1 MRLSILAFAGG
12 IALLQQQ
19 GELPGM
25 GVMLVL
31 VATALGGF
39 MVAKISTHW
48 ALRSFRL
55 LACALLGFVWAGG
68 MAQHRLNEQLP
79 VAWETKDIQL
89 TGVIASL
96 PQRFERGER
105 FEFDVD
111 SVHTPD
117 AVVPG
122 RILLSWYHSWDDL
135 EDINEAVEARAV
147 RPGERWRFTVR
158 LKRPHGNANPHG
170 FDYEAWLLE
179 RNIRATGSIVRRG
192 PAQRVDAFVPRPGY
206 AVERL
211 RDVIRSR
218 FLTAMPDAPNLGV
231 LIALTVG
238 DQRAIPKAQ
247 WQVFNRTGITHLV
260 SMRYALKRKS
270 T

>member
-1 MRLSILAFAGG
+1 MRLSILAFTAGVLFLQG
-12 IALLQQQ
+12 QAALSA
-19 GELPGM
+19 LPVIFGL
-25 GVMLVL
+25 G
-31 VATALGGF
+31 ALGLFGLF
-39 MVAKISTHW
+39 ASARRVHW
-48 ALRSFRL
+48 AFRVL
-55 LACALLGFVWAGG
+55 SLACCALLGFVWAAG
-68 MAQHRLNEQLP
+68 MAQQRLGDQLSS
-79 VAWETKDIQL
+79 AWESRDLEI

-105 FEFDVD
+105 FAFDVE
-111 SVHTPD
+111 SVQTAGVGVGD
-117 AVVPG
+117 TAGDRVP
-122 RILLSWYHSWDDL
+122 RHVMLSWYRSWDDL
-135 EDINEAVEARAV
+135 DEAGERSVAKAV

-218 FLTAMPDAPNLGV
+218 FLTAMPDAPNL
-231 LIALTVG
+231 
-238 DQRAIPKAQ
+238 
-247 WQVFNRTGITHLV
+247 
-260 SMRYALKRKS
+260 
-270 T
+270 